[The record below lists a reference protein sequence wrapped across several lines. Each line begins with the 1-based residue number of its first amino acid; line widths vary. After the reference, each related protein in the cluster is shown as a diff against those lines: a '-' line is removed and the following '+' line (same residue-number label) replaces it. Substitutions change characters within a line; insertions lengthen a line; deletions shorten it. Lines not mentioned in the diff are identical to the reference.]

1 MAAEAELDPAKRT
14 ELYREVQKIAMAEM
28 PQFYLFHPTTIWA
41 ERSNVH
47 GFAVFPTKAH
57 RFWETWKTPK

>member
-1 MAAEAELDPAKRT
+1 
-14 ELYREVQKIAMAEM
+14 M

-57 RFWETWKTPK
+57 RFWETWKTPE